1 MSDLSPA
8 QGHELL
14 ALARSA
20 LRRHVLGEGT
30 ELVSYPVDHLLARR
44 AGAFVTLRL
53 AGRLRGC
60 IGQTDAAVPLHE
72 TVAAMAV
79 AAGSRD
85 PRFSAVE
92 EHEIEGLEFE
102 VSVLGVLVPCGV
114 DEVLLGRD
122 GLVVAGK
129 TGRGL
134 LLPEVAVAQRWTVQQ
149 FVEHTCMKAGLPCD
163 AVPLQADLYRFET
176 QHFEEEPFGSV

>member
-1 MSDLSPA
+1 
-8 QGHELL
+8 
-14 ALARSA
+14 
-20 LRRHVLGEGT
+20 VLGERA
-30 ELVSYPVDHLLARR
+30 EPVSYPAEHPLARR
-44 AGAFVTLRL
+44 LGAFVTLRL

-60 IGQTDAAVPLHE
+60 IGQTEATVPLHE

-92 EHEIEGLEFE
+92 EHEIDDLEFE

-122 GLVVAGK
+122 GLVVASK
-129 TGRGL
+129 TRRGL
-134 LLPEVAVAQRWTVQQ
+134 LLPEVAAAQGWTVQQ
-149 FVEHTCMKAGLPCD
+149 FVEHTCMKAGLPAD
-163 AVPLQADLYRFET
+163 AVPLQAALYRFET
-176 QHFEEEPFGSV
+176 QHFEEEPSGSV